1 MSVTSQKEADQAGGQ
16 GQHEEIHPVH
26 PEHDPGCDPCSA
38 DPGAVQGGLHQGE
51 MPPIVTMGESIT
63 ILYREQCHSI
73 TKEVDEL
80 LDRATEGPMEPAS
93 TLKPT

>member
-1 MSVTSQKEADQAGGQ
+1 
-16 GQHEEIHPVH
+16 
-26 PEHDPGCDPCSA
+26 
-38 DPGAVQGGLHQGE
+38 

-80 LDRATEGPMEPAS
+80 LDRATTEGPMEPAS